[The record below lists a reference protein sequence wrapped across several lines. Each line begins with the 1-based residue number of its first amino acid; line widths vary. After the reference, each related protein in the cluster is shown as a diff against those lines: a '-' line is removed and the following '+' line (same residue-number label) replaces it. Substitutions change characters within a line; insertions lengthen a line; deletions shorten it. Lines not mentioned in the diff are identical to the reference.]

1 MSDNA
6 NPAPIPADTAP
17 DRPEAQLT
25 KQEVSPAPPRLATES
40 ADQSTGEAGQLKLDE
55 DDAKSRGF
63 IFDLFDEMTN
73 AAFVHFRLVRKIQ
86 RATRRKLITYCAM
99 FANPGG
105 IISNEDAESIESMLR
120 SCDLSKFQGLDL
132 MVHSPGGM
140 PEAAGDI
147 IRVCRTYSQSF
158 RVIIPNM
165 AMSAGTLLAMGSD
178 VILMSATSKL
188 GPIDPQMVYQTKEG
202 AFMRAAQSFIQAFGS
217 LVTEANSL
225 AASGQSI
232 TAHLHLLTKQDPS
245 WIIECVRARNA
256 TVKLAT
262 RVLKAGML
270 KHKTDAEIAKVAAD
284 FLAKGDEESHGR
296 RITPEEAQAMGLNV
310 EVVARDCALW
320 KDIWELYVRT
330 DNYTKSKGLAKYMVS
345 EAGGLEMRV
354 QQIGLGG
361 A

>member
-1 MSDNA
+1 VPDES
-6 NPAPIPADTAP
+6 NPVPASQPPPAAKPPTSPPIPAPEQAEGSKPPEPVTA
-17 DRPEAQLT
+17 A
-25 KQEVSPAPPRLATES
+25 ES
-40 ADQSTGEAGQLKLDE
+40 GE

-63 IFDLFDEMTN
+63 IFDLFDEMSN
-73 AAFVHFRLVRKIQ
+73 AAFVHFRLIRKIQ
-86 RATRRKLITYCAM
+86 RVTKRKLITYCGL
-99 FANPGG
+99 FAHPGG
-105 IISNEDAESIESMLR
+105 IIMNEDAESIESILR
-120 SCDLSKFQGLDL
+120 SCDMSKFEGLDL

-147 IRVCRTYSQSF
+147 IRVCRTYSTSF

-178 VILMSATSKL
+178 VIMMSDTSKL

-217 LVTEANSL
+217 LVAEANKL

-245 WIIECVRARNA
+245 WIVECVRARNA
-256 TVKLAT
+256 TVKLAC
-262 RVLKAGML
+262 RVLKNGML
-270 KHKTDAEIAKVAAD
+270 KHETDAVIEKVAND

-296 RITPEEAQAMGLNV
+296 RITPDEASRMGLNIEKV
-310 EVVARDCALW
+310 ERDCAIW

-330 DNYTKSKGLAKYMVS
+330 DHYTKSKGLGKYMAS
-345 EAGGLEMRV
+345 EAGGLEMQVR
-354 QQIGLGG
+354 QIGLGG